1 MDVPPTGAP
10 AGGGEGPVSRVVL
23 DPGDGSLG
31 PLLRL
36 ADDRLGP
43 GQGYGRHDHRA
54 VDVVAVVLAGELHHR
69 WGAGADLAAG
79 DVAVLRAGAGLA
91 HDEVAGGRGA
101 RVLQCYLRS
110 AAPGEPAAHAVHRS
124 PGGWVD
130 LARADARLWVR
141 RAAPGEEVVPP
152 AGLVLLADDDG
163 VRPHGD
169 GPVRAPGSA
178 TVLVWQ
184 LDAGRP
190 SWAG

>member
-1 MDVPPTGAP
+1 MDVPPAGVP
-10 AGGGEGPVSRVVL
+10 AEGPGDPVSRVVL
-23 DPGDGSLG
+23 APGDGSLG
-31 PLLRL
+31 PLLRV
-36 ADDRLGP
+36 ADDRLAP

-110 AAPGEPAAHAVHRS
+110 AAPAEPATHAVHRS
-124 PGGWVD
+124 PGGWVE
-130 LARADARLWVR
+130 LGRADARLWVG
-141 RAAPGEEVVPP
+141 RAAPGEELVPP
-152 AGLVLLADDDG
+152 AGLVLVAGHDG
-163 VRPHGD
+163 VRPHEG
-169 GPVRAPGSA
+169 GPVRAPGA
-178 TVLVWQ
+178 VTVLAWR